1 MTTVDAATDH
11 LDRSTFVAAVL
22 AAYRSTPDTPGRT
35 RPADRKLAG
44 ELYEDQVPLE
54 VIRAALALAT
64 LRRAF
69 RHADADPLEPVHSLH
84 YFKPVVAEI
93 LRSPPNPVY
102 LAHVQRRLQE
112 RFPAE

>member
-1 MTTVDAATDH
+1 MAPF
-11 LDRSTFVAAVL
+11 DRSAFVAAVL

-35 RPADRKLAG
+35 RPADRKLADHFF
-44 ELYEDQVPLE
+44 EAQVPLA

-64 LRRAF
+64 LRRAS
-69 RHADADPLEPVHSLH
+69 RPDDADPLEPVHSLH

-93 LRSPPNPVY
+93 LKSPPDPVY

-112 RFPAE
+112 HFPAD

>member
-1 MTTVDAATDH
+1 MDDIVARA
-11 LDRSTFVAAVL
+11 DRSSFVAAVL
-22 AAYRSTPDTPGRT
+22 AAYRSTPGTPGRT
-35 RPADRKLAG
+35 RPADRKLA
-44 ELYEDQVPLE
+44 DDFFAAQVPLD

-69 RHADADPLEPVHSLH
+69 RPADADPLEPVRSLH

-93 LRSPPNPVY
+93 LRSPPNPVF

-112 RFPAE
+112 HFPAV